1 MSVSHI
7 IDYILSHYLFI
18 VLFPWV
24 MNLPTILLSSFRFLS
39 LSSLGPPLFCG
50 QRLFVCYRFYGL
62 CVIYHCVNRLRVAC
76 SFRVNRYAICI
87 LTPLL
92 GSARWYVLRWAGLD
106 MISVLSPQIRP
117 ILDRGGKR
125 RSYAGVLRV
134 SFYCPFVALGLL
146 LRAHS
151 RFCRLWF
158 LAFIAASYSSF
169 RSVRIF
175 VLEWLLIILSIRGP
189 FRLHLLIGVR
199 IRVTLR
205 RRLRCQDHL
214 PFALLTHSLRH
225 GSLACRLIVWTSVPY
240 WAAVVAEP
248 SCRALERLIS
258 LRAPILR
265 ITLFLVDVLLSI
277 LLTTRS
283 FSLSPR
289 NASSC
294 VSCSVSTSSCLVST
308 NDAGRPSVQSL
319 CAALSS
325 MSHLFLVVVFVHVNF
340 HEGKYPGLTSIASVE
355 RFA

>member
-1 MSVSHI
+1 VGHESSYDPSVLVS
-7 IDYILSHYLFI
+7 LLVSLFSWSSALLWSKVIPFMQVFMVFKSFLIALI
-18 VLFPWV
+18 V
-24 MNLPTILLSSFRFLS
+24 
-39 LSSLGPPLFCG
+39 
-50 QRLFVCYRFYGL
+50 
-62 CVIYHCVNRLRVAC
+62 
-76 SFRVNRYAICI
+76 YAWHARSAFTATRCI
-87 LTPLL
+87 LTPLPD
-92 GSARWYVLRWAGLD
+92 SARWCVLRWAGLD

-205 RRLRCQDHL
+205 RRLRCQDRL
-214 PFALLTHSLRH
+214 PFALLIHSLRH

-277 LLTTRS
+277 LSTIRS
-283 FSLSPR
+283 FSLSLR
-289 NASSC
+289 DALKC
-294 VSCSVSTSSCLVST
+294 V
-308 NDAGRPSVQSL
+308 
-319 CAALSS
+319 
-325 MSHLFLVVVFVHVNF
+325 
-340 HEGKYPGLTSIASVE
+340 
-355 RFA
+355 